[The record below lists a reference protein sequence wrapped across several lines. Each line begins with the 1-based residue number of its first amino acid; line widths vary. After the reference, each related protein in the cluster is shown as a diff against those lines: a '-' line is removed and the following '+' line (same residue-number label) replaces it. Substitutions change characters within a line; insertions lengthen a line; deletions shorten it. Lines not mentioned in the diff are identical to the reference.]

1 MVAWIGEINSGRGLR
16 MNVVVPDVVVSY
28 TAATGFCMHGNGMR
42 AHQPARTRDWSTY
55 MFVAVIDWH
64 FIWLGESNHA

>member
-42 AHQPARTRDWSTY
+42 AHQVDAGDGPARTRDWST
-55 MFVAVIDWH
+55 
-64 FIWLGESNHA
+64 